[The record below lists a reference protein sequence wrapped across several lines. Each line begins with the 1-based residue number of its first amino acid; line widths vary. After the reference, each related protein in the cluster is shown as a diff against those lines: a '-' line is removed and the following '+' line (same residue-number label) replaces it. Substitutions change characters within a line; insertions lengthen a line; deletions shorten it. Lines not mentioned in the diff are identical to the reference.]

1 MKAWNN
7 GKLLFQAYFFC
18 LKTEDFP
25 RHRVPWCIRAGQGMM
40 GSQIGKSLF
49 EKKHTFVR
57 KPEYSSEQINLLT
70 IEHMFDILYL
80 SLP

>member
-1 MKAWNN
+1 
-7 GKLLFQAYFFC
+7 
-18 LKTEDFP
+18 
-25 RHRVPWCIRAGQGMM
+25 MM

>member
-1 MKAWNN
+1 MKTWNN

-40 GSQIGKSLF
+40 GSQTGKSLF
-49 EKKHTFVR
+49 EKIIT
-57 KPEYSSEQINLLT
+57 SSGKLDTAE
-70 IEHMFDILYL
+70 
-80 SLP
+80 SR